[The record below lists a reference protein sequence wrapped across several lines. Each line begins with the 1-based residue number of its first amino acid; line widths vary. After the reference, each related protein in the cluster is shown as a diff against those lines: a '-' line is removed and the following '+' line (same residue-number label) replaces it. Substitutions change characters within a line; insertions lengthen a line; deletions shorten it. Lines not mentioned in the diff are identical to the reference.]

1 MSQWSGKSK
10 GTVLGYKIFLFFIKF
25 FGVGAA
31 YWLLRFVTFYY
42 YLFAKENRNAI
53 INFYTDTLKFSQKDS
68 KKLTR
73 QNFYIFGQTLVDR
86 FAYLVGRGNR
96 FTHSFDGENYLL
108 EMNEKG
114 KGGILLSAHLGNWE
128 TAGNLL
134 KKRVTQKINVLMVD
148 AEVEKIKEYLDNS
161 TGGSHFNIIPIK
173 NDLSHVIKIKNAL
186 DKNEFVAMHA
196 DRFLPDTKTIT
207 LDFLGKKAQFPF
219 GPFLLASKFNVPVT
233 FVFALKETDFHYA
246 LSATKPIFER
256 FSVEQIA
263 KQYVLELQNKVKL
276 NPEQW
281 FNYYDFFYNG
291 K

>member
-25 FGVGAA
+25 FGLSAA
-31 YWLLRFVTFYY
+31 YLLLRFVTFYY

-53 INFYTDTLKFSQKDS
+53 IDFYINTLRFSQKEA
-68 KKLTR
+68 KKLAR

-86 FAYLVGRGNR
+86 SAYLVGRGDR
-96 FTHSFDGENYLL
+96 FTHDFNGEEYLH
-108 EMNEKG
+108 EMNKMG

-186 DKNEFVAMHA
+186 DSNEFVAMHA
-196 DRFLPDTKTIT
+196 DRFLPDTKTIEVE
-207 LDFLGKKAQFPF
+207 FLGKKAQFPV
-219 GPFLLASKFNVPVT
+219 GPFLLASKFHAPVT
-233 FVFALKETDFHYA
+233 MVFAIKETDFHYT
-246 LSATKPIFER
+246 LSATKPIFKQH
-256 FSVEQIA
+256 SIEQIA
-263 KQYVLELQNKVKL
+263 EQYVLELQNKVKL

-281 FNYYDFFYNG
+281 FNYYDFFSNG
-291 K
+291 R

>member
-1 MSQWSGKSK
+1 MSRWSGKSK

-25 FGVGAA
+25 FGIGSA
-31 YWLLRFVTFYY
+31 YLLLRFVTFYY
-42 YLFAKENRNAI
+42 YIFARKNRSAI
-53 INFYTDTLKFSQKDS
+53 IDFYTSTLNYTQIEA

-86 FAYLVGRGNR
+86 FAYLVGRGNK
-96 FTHSFDGENYLL
+96 FTHSFNGEHYLV
-108 EMNEKG
+108 EMNEMG

-134 KKRVTQKINVLMVD
+134 KKRITQKINVLMFE
-148 AEVEKIKEYLDNS
+148 AEVDKIKQYLDTS

-196 DRFLPDTKTIT
+196 DRFLPGTKTMEI
-207 LDFLGKKAQFPF
+207 DFLGKKAQFPI

-233 FVFALKETDFHYA
+233 FVFALKETGFHYI
-246 LSATKPIFER
+246 LSATKPMFEKS
-256 FSVEQIA
+256 SVEQIA
-263 KQYVLELQNKVKL
+263 KQYVLELENKVKM

-281 FNYYDFFYNG
+281 FNYYDFFNDG
-291 K
+291 E